1 MNLDPDAL
9 SVGDD
14 LPTFHVD
21 DLDRTQIVRYL
32 GASGDF
38 NPLHHDDEFSRAA
51 GQDGVIVPGML
62 VAGFASA
69 AVTDWVPIDAV
80 DRFRTR
86 FVGTVRPGDSLR
98 VSGTV
103 AEVETDRTGNTTTVE
118 ISITVDT
125 ADGATVLEG
134 DATISP

>member
-1 MNLDPDAL
+1 MSLDSDAL
-9 SVGDD
+9 SVGDE
-14 LPTFHVD
+14 LPPFRVD
-21 DLDRTQIVRYL
+21 DLNRTQIVRYL

-38 NPLHHDDEFSRAA
+38 NPLHHNDEFARAA
-51 GQDGVIVPGML
+51 GQDGVIAPGML

-69 AVTDWVPIDAV
+69 AVTDWVPVDAV

-98 VSGTV
+98 VTGTV
-103 AEVETDRTGNTTTVE
+103 VEIETDRTADATTVE
-118 ISITVDT
+118 VSLTVDT